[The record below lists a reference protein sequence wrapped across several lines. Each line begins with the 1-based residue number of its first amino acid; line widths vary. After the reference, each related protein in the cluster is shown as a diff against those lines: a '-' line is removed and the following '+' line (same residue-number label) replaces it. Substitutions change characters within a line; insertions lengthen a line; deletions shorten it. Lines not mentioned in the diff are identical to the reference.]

1 MEAEATSVSASR
13 RCVVQLLR
21 DSGWDEDSIGAA
33 ALMTTELV
41 TNAVVHAQTPYTLTV
56 DVDVD
61 ATIVRVD
68 VRDADPTLPKVGP
81 MPRADAAS
89 GRGLALIAQMAQ
101 RWGCDAAP
109 GGKSVWFEAGQVG
122 A

>member
-1 MEAEATSVSASR
+1 MEAEAASVSASR
-13 RCVVQLLR
+13 RHVVQVLR

-41 TNAVVHAQTPYTLTV
+41 TNAVVHARTPYTLI
-56 DVDVD
+56 VDVD
-61 ATIVRVD
+61 ATMVRVD
-68 VRDADPTLPKVGP
+68 VRDANPTLPKVGP

-89 GRGLALIAQMAQ
+89 GRGLALIAKMAR
-101 RWGCDAAP
+101 RWGCDEVP
-109 GGKSVWFEAGQVG
+109 DGKSVWFEAAQAG